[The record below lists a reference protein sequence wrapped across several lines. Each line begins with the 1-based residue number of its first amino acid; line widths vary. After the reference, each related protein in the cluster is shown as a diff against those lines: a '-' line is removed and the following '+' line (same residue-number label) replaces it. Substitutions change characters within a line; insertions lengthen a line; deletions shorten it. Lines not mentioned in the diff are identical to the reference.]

1 MSCDQQRSFLTAAPA
16 RTTLDRIPVCGSEA
30 LVLCAMAAAVGVQQA
45 RSVE

>member
-1 MSCDQQRSFLTAAPA
+1 MRSAALL
-16 RTTLDRIPVCGSEA
+16 LDRRAGPDYAGSDSSCGSEA